1 MGKRISF
8 EPGQTIEVP
17 NYPFV
22 RFVFHGCDND
32 GPFVDDGWRP
42 GCEIDTNDEGV
53 RDYSADA
60 LGAMLLEVVQVVSL
74 PGNFAP
80 RVFYVRQWRDP
91 DGKVFGKRLCRVTTV
106 SAFSKLL
113 KGYRHEFY
121 LDGEIVWPAA
131 GLLPNQPPKGEED

>member
-1 MGKRISF
+1 MTKKLAY
-8 EPGQTIEVP
+8 EPGQVIEVK
-17 NYPFV
+17 NYPFSIAT
-22 RFVFHGCDND
+22 FHGFDIDD

-53 RDYSADA
+53 RDYSADG

-80 RVFYVRQWRDP
+80 RVFYIRQWRDP

-121 LDGEIVWPAA
+121 LDGELFHPRFYHEPAK
-131 GLLPNQPPKGEED
+131 NED